1 MARTEKIL
9 ALDIGASSIKVGEF
23 DCSSRGG
30 SVLTGFAMREYG
42 EELNEGN
49 RSVIIASL
57 LRQILE
63 EEHFTAREALL
74 SISGQSALTRFVKLP
89 PMAGEEKRIRQIVE
103 FEARQ
108 NVPFPIDQVIWDYQ
122 LIGNPAGDDLEVMF
136 VVVKNEIVEQVTN
149 AIQAVG
155 LDLKLVD
162 VAPAAC
168 YNASRANHV
177 GDESCSVV
185 LNIGGRS
192 TNLLFADKERVFAR
206 TIPIAGHSIT
216 QQIAKE
222 FGIGLGEAEELKR
235 RHGFVALG
243 GAYEE
248 PESEVAAAISKIVRN
263 VMSRLH
269 GEINRSISVYRSQQD
284 GSRPT
289 TMYLTGGSSIMAFTD
304 RFFAEKLRMDVSY
317 LNPFQV
323 ISLGDNIDRADL
335 QEKAHMF
342 SEVVGLALRYNR
354 ACPVEVSL
362 VPPAILREQA
372 FRKKKPYVFACLLCL
387 PLVLFVVLLA
397 QRRRAELYAGRSDVV
412 VSTIDK
418 LDKLSKAIN
427 REISAEQQVRV
438 DRDSLTALL
447 KKREVWPN
455 LLNVLTTL
463 KPDNIWFDSVTL
475 LRGNLKADAAAASVA
490 SEPMGGGGM
499 FGFMGGGGGGGQ
511 KAVVDQGPVTGLK
524 IEGHGVSVRQLAEK
538 SAPASGDAAGDT
550 PAEKGGTEVEKTDSS
565 STSPELLLV
574 ERLQKV
580 ELFDESPQF
589 TRILQYT
596 ISDDIRNY
604 SSFVV
609 QVKLKNPIPVK

>member
-1 MARTEKIL
+1 MARIEKIL

-23 DCSSRGG
+23 ECSQRGG
-30 SVLTGFAMREYG
+30 SVLTGFALREYE

-63 EEHFTAREALL
+63 EEQFTAREALL

-149 AIQAVG
+149 AIKAVG

-269 GEINRSISVYRSQQD
+269 GEINRSISVYRSQQE

-289 TMYLTGGSSIMAFTD
+289 AMYLTGGSSIMAFTD
-304 RFFAEKLRMDVSY
+304 RFFAEKLRMEVSY

-372 FRKKKPYVFACLLCL
+372 FRKKKPYIFACLLCL

-397 QRRRAELYAGRSDVV
+397 HRRRAELYAGRSDVV

-427 REISAEQQVRV
+427 GELSAEQQVRV
-438 DRDSLTALL
+438 DRDNLTGLL
-447 KKREVWPN
+447 KKREAWPN
-455 LLNVLTTL
+455 LLNILTAL
-463 KPDNIWFDSVTL
+463 KPDNIWFDSITL
-475 LRGNLKADAAAASVA
+475 LRGDLKADAAAAPSGD
-490 SEPMGGGGM
+490 SDPMGGGGM
-499 FGFMGGGGGGGQ
+499 FGFMGGGGA
-511 KAVVDQGPVTGLK
+511 KKTVEDGPVTGLK

-538 SAPASGDAAGDT
+538 SAPAEDHSPDKAPAKSGGAD
-550 PAEKGGTEVEKTDSS
+550 AEKAVGS

-596 ISDDIRNY
+596 ISDEIRNY